1 MNTLLKN
8 TIYLDMPQQMAKFR
22 GYDKQMMTLMKRMML
37 PTSLQSRNS
46 TTLEC
51 KVHIEATTAAQEY
64 LEEIVCNAVIQER
77 GSSTDRKTAMTTM
90 SIMVVLLAS
99 RCLRSRLSLV
109 KPKIDI
115 RLKQIL
121 GEALSEDIF
130 VFLQRDF
137 YLGLNILRFLHP
149 FK

>member
-1 MNTLLKN
+1 
-8 TIYLDMPQQMAKFR
+8 
-22 GYDKQMMTLMKRMML
+22 MKVR
-37 PTSLQSRNS
+37 
-46 TTLEC
+46 
-51 KVHIEATTAAQEY
+51 IEAATAVQEY

-121 GEALSEDIF
+121 SDAQIEKKLCLPIKG
-130 VFLQRDF
+130 F
-137 YLGLNILRFLHP
+137 YLGLNITRFLHP
-149 FK
+149 SNFVEDYSHSASYC